1 MKQCWPA
8 VFPQGSVCGVAGACI
23 QGLTY
28 LQPGFSCHPSWHDKY
43 VVSILVFTYIQ
54 CDGAWWFPLTGCHG
68 YPVQSALLVLG
79 STFFR
84 HHSPCSSIVDGFNS
98 GALAREARLWSTM
111 GKKMW

>member
-1 MKQCWPA
+1 MGWPGLA
-8 VFPQGSVCGVAGACI
+8 CRGSHIYSLAFPA
-23 QGLTY
+23 
-28 LQPGFSCHPSWHDKY
+28 HPSWHDKY
-43 VVSILVFTYIQ
+43 VVSILVFADIQ